1 MKRVFCLLLALVM
14 IVSLGSQAF
23 ADDVLFCR
31 ICGKQI
37 PVDSKVCPYC
47 GEKVVLIG
55 GASETPD
62 MAESKTVPLE
72 LKPTPAAVASTPAAS
87 DASAPSA
94 AAVPTAAPRTTL
106 VPTAASLRLIP
117 NTNFPM
123 LFRRP
128 TSGT

>member
-47 GEKVVLIG
+47 GEKNKSLDLYCVKCGKRLDLIAEEDG
-55 GASETPD
+55 G
-62 MAESKTVPLE
+62 K
-72 LKPTPAAVASTPAAS
+72 
-87 DASAPSA
+87 
-94 AAVPTAAPRTTL
+94 R
-106 VPTAASLRLIP
+106 
-117 NTNFPM
+117 
-123 LFRRP
+123 
-128 TSGT
+128 